1 MWSVF
6 HLAARPAVA
15 YPDRIRRTLS
25 LVGVKLR
32 DRVCVLVAAA
42 VLVVGSGIAGFGSV
56 SAAAVLAPPPA
67 WSPPLTLGAGAEP
80 SIRTLPAG
88 SPDQQAAVVSAP
100 AGTGSNFWYVD
111 EYRNA
116 DGSYRLKGSA
126 PQQPDLGT
134 GGGDSEISVGRLP
147 ASGKCPAIA
156 YSGLHNIDLLDNFTT
171 ARSDTCGESFTN
183 PPNLYATQNTAT
195 DRQWQ
200 TFDGTK
206 TNHLIY
212 HKVDTGQIVDSVSY
226 DGGFTYLTQAGPAGL
241 AAVGSLIDPAHAYT
255 QPQVK
260 IGNIV
265 TDYAHPV
272 TGAFYP
278 AAPVGSGEQIHPLYA
293 IFAGTANA
301 TETAMSQLPN
311 ATYDFLDTLYLAT
324 SRDGGRT
331 WTDSTILSVP
341 AASHR
346 ELDLVFPVIAIDSGG
361 GLYAA
366 YSDGFKISYVSS
378 TSHGSRWTKPFQIN
392 ADNRGSRPD
401 TGRADLFP
409 WLVGGAAGRID
420 VVWYHGQGGNTS
432 AYRNPGTNDAV
443 HGTTVWTVAFAQLFN
458 ATATDAAGAARPAV
472 QSNSEAI
479 TPVIH
484 RGSVCNNGTV
494 CGITG
499 PGDRTLLDFFQVAI
513 DSAGRANI
521 AYASDVS
528 SPGTA
533 STVYTRQNSGLSA
546 LTGQPLTRHSYAQPI
561 VPTGTSCPGPQ
572 VLDPAGDAP
581 GSTTNG
587 TGEANIASDDILNA
601 RFTTP
606 DTTHLKVA
614 LTLNNLSSTP
624 APGTLSTQYV
634 VYWTYGGNNFY
645 VAADVGPAV
654 TTYTV
659 GTLSG
664 GKMNPGTAV
673 PGTFTPGPGGR
684 ITWTPTRAMIGNP
697 ATGAVLTK
705 TYAEDHGSFTAAG
718 TGLHYLATVDRAPD
732 AGNGA
737 TYTVG
742 GRC

>member
-1 MWSVF
+1 M
-6 HLAARPAVA
+6 
-15 YPDRIRRTLS
+15 Y
-25 LVGVKLR
+25 
-32 DRVCVLVAAA
+32 VLIAAA
-42 VLVVGSGIAGFGSV
+42 GLVVTAGLAGFGSGSV
-56 SAAAVLAPPPA
+56 AASLAAPPA
-67 WSPPLTLGAGAEP
+67 WTPPLTLGAGAEP

-134 GGGDSEISVGRLP
+134 GGGDSEISVGQLP
-147 ASGKCPAIA
+147 AGGKCPAIA

-200 TFDGTK
+200 TFDGVK

-346 ELDLVFPVIAIDSGG
+346 ELDLVFPVIAIDSSG

-366 YSDGFKISYVSS
+366 YSDGFKISYVNSIN
-378 TSHGSRWTKPFQIN
+378 HGGGWSRPFQIN
-392 ADNRGSRPD
+392 ADNRGATPD

-409 WLVGGAAGRID
+409 WLVGGAAGRVD
-420 VVWYHGQGGNTS
+420 VVWYHGQGGDTS
-432 AYRNPGTNDAV
+432 AYRNPGTHDAV

-458 ATATDAAGAARPAV
+458 ANATDAAGAARPSV
-472 QSNSEAI
+472 QTNNEAI

-484 RGSVCNNGTV
+484 QGSVCNNGTV

-521 AYASDVS
+521 AYASDIS

-533 STVYTRQNSGLSA
+533 NTLYTRQNSGLSA
-546 LTGQPLTRHSYAQPI
+546 LTSQPI
-561 VPTGTSCPGPQ
+561 TGHTYTQPVVPRGTSCPGPQ
-572 VLDPAGDAP
+572 ILDAAGDAP

-587 TGEANIASDDILNA
+587 TGETNIASDDILNA

-606 DTTHLKVA
+606 DTTHLQVA
-614 LTLNNLSSTP
+614 LTLNNLSNTP
-624 APGTLSTQYV
+624 APGTLSTQYL
-634 VYWTYGGNNFY
+634 VYWTYSGTDFY
-645 VAADVGPAV
+645 AAADVGPAA

-659 GTLSG
+659 GTVTG
-664 GKMNPGTAV
+664 GKMNPGTVVA
-673 PGTFTPGPGGR
+673 GTLTPGPSGR
-684 ITWTPTRAMIGNP
+684 ITWTPTRAVIGNP
-697 ATGAVLTK
+697 PTGAVLTS
-705 TYAEDHGSFTAAG
+705 TYAQDHGSFTAAG
-718 TGLHYLATVDRAPD
+718 TGVHYAATVDRAPD
-732 AGNGA
+732 TGNGA
-737 TYTVG
+737 TYTVAG
-742 GRC
+742 HC

>member
-1 MWSVF
+1 M
-6 HLAARPAVA
+6 
-15 YPDRIRRTLS
+15 
-25 LVGVKLR
+25 
-32 DRVCVLVAAA
+32 
-42 VLVVGSGIAGFGSV
+42 
-56 SAAAVLAPPPA
+56 
-67 WSPPLTLGAGAEP
+67 
-80 SIRTLPAG
+80 
-88 SPDQQAAVVSAP
+88 VSAP
-100 AGTGSNFWYVD
+100 AGTGSSFWYVD
-111 EYRNA
+111 ENRQP

-147 ASGKCPAIA
+147 AAGTCPAIA

-171 ARSDTCGESFTN
+171 ARSDSCGESFTN

-200 TFDGTK
+200 SFDGVK

-212 HKVDTGQIVDSVSY
+212 HKVDTGQIVDSVSF
-226 DGGFTYLTQAGPAGL
+226 DGGFSYLTQAGPAGL

-272 TGAFYP
+272 AGAFYP

-293 IFAGTANA
+293 IFAGTASA
-301 TETAMSQLPN
+301 TETAMSQAPN
-311 ATYDFLDTLYLAT
+311 ATYDYLDTLYLAT

-331 WTDSTILSVP
+331 WTDSTIFSVP

-346 ELDLVFPVIAIDSGG
+346 ELDLVFPVIATDSAGN
-361 GLYAA
+361 LYAA

-378 TSHGSRWTKPFQIN
+378 TSRGARWSTPFQIN
-392 ADNRGSRPD
+392 ADNRGSSPD
-401 TGRADLFP
+401 PGRADLFP
-409 WLVGGAAGRID
+409 WLVGGSPGKVD
-420 VVWYHGQGGNTS
+420 VVWYHGQGGDTS

-443 HGTTVWTVAFAQLFN
+443 HGTTVWTVSFAQLFN
-458 ATATDAAGAARPAV
+458 ATATDPAGAARPAV
-472 QSNSEAI
+472 QADNEAI
-479 TPVIH
+479 TPVLH
-484 RGSVCNNGTV
+484 KGSVCNNGTV

-528 SPGTA
+528 SPGSA

-546 LTGQPLTRHSYAQPI
+546 LTGQPVARHSYTQPV

-572 VLDPAGDAP
+572 ILDPAGDAP

-587 TGEANIASDDILNA
+587 AGQGNIASDDILNS

-606 DTTHLKVA
+606 DSTHLQVA
-614 LTLNNLSSTP
+614 LTLNNLSATP
-624 APGTLSTQYV
+624 APGTLSTQYLV
-634 VYWTYGGNNFY
+634 HWTNSGTDYY
-645 VAADVGPAV
+645 AAADVGPAT

-659 GTLSG
+659 GTFTA

-673 PGTFTPGPGGR
+673 PGTLTPGPGGQ
-684 ITWTPTRAMIGNP
+684 ITWTPTRAAIGNP
-697 ATGAVLTK
+697 AAGAVLDQ
-705 TYAEDHGSFTAAG
+705 TYADDHGSFTAAG
-718 TGLHYLATVDRAPD
+718 TGLHYVATVDRAPD

>member
-1 MWSVF
+1 MQRRGYA
-6 HLAARPAVA
+6 LGAVA
-15 YPDRIRRTLS
+15 
-25 LVGVKLR
+25 
-32 DRVCVLVAAA
+32 VLVAG
-42 VLVVGSGIAGFGSV
+42 LGIANAGSV
-56 SAAAVLAPPPA
+56 TAAALAAPPA
-67 WSPPLTLGAGAEP
+67 WTAPLILGAGAEP

-147 ASGKCPAIA
+147 AGGKCPAIA

-183 PPNLYATQNTAT
+183 PPNLYATQTTLT

-200 TFDGTK
+200 SFDGVK

-226 DGGFTYLTQAGPAGL
+226 DGGFTYVTQAGPGGL
-241 AAVGSLIDPAHAYT
+241 AVIGSIIDPAHAYT

-272 TGAFYP
+272 AGAFYP
-278 AAPVGSGEQIHPLYA
+278 AAPVGSGEQIHPLNA

-301 TETAMSQLPN
+301 SETAMSQLPN
-311 ATYDFLDTLYLAT
+311 ATYDYPDTLYLAT

-346 ELDLVFPVIAIDSGG
+346 ELDLVFPVIAVDTAG

-366 YSDGFKISYVSS
+366 YSDGFKVSYVSS
-378 TSHGSRWTKPFQIN
+378 TTHGSRWSKPFQIN
-392 ADNRGSRPD
+392 TDNRGTTPD
-401 TGRADLFP
+401 KGRADLFP
-409 WLVGGAAGRID
+409 WLVGGAAGKVD
-420 VVWYHGQGGNTS
+420 VVWYHGQGGDTS
-432 AYRNPGTNDAV
+432 AYRNPGTNDAT

-458 ATATDAAGAARPAV
+458 ATATDATGAARPAV
-472 QSNSEAI
+472 QANNEAI
-479 TPVIH
+479 SPVIH
-484 RGSVCNNGTV
+484 KGSVCNNGTV

-513 DSAGRANI
+513 DSAGRADI

-533 STVYTRQNSGLSA
+533 NTVYTRQNSGLSA
-546 LTGQPLTRHSYAQPI
+546 LTGQPLTPHSYTQPV

-587 TGEANIASDDILNA
+587 TGEPNIASDDILNA

-606 DTTHLKVA
+606 DATHLRVA

-634 VYWTYGGNNFY
+634 VHWTYGGSDFY
-645 VAADVGPAV
+645 AAADVGPAA

-659 GTLSG
+659 GTSTG

-673 PGTFTPGPGGR
+673 PGTFTPGPGGK

-697 ATGAVLTK
+697 ANSAVLTQ
-705 TYAEDHGSFTAAG
+705 TYADDHGSFTAAG
-718 TGLHYLATVDRAPD
+718 TGLHYAAAVDRAPD

-737 TYTVG
+737 PYTLA

>member
-1 MWSVF
+1 MRRQVQAV
-6 HLAARPAVA
+6 LAASALAIVSVGGGLGSVNAAV
-15 YPDRIRRTLS
+15 
-25 LVGVKLR
+25 
-32 DRVCVLVAAA
+32 VAAA
-42 VLVVGSGIAGFGSV
+42 
-56 SAAAVLAPPPA
+56 PA

-88 SPDQQAAVVSAP
+88 ALDKQAAIVSAP
-100 AGTGSNFWYVD
+100 AGTGSNFWYID
-111 EYRNA
+111 ELRNP
-116 DGSYRLKGSA
+116 DGSYRLKSSA

-156 YSGLHNIDLLDNFTT
+156 YTGLHNIDLLDNFTA
-171 ARSDTCGESFTN
+171 ARSDSCGESFTN
-183 PPNLYATQNTAT
+183 PPNLYATQTTLT

-200 TFDGTK
+200 SFDGIK

-226 DGGFTYLTQAGPAGL
+226 DGGFTYVTQSGPAGL
-241 AAVGSLIDPAHAYT
+241 AAIGSVIDPAHAYT

-260 IGNIV
+260 IGNLV

-272 TGAFYP
+272 TGAHYP
-278 AAPVGSGEQIHPLYA
+278 AAPLGSGEQIHPLYA

-301 TETAMSQLPN
+301 AETAMAQLPN
-311 ATYDFLDTLYLAT
+311 AIYDYLDTLYLAS

-331 WTDSTILSVP
+331 WTDSKIYSVP

-346 ELDLVFPVIAIDSGG
+346 ELDLVFPVIGIDSAG

-366 YSDGFKISYVSS
+366 WSDGFKISYASS
-378 TSHGSRWTKPFQIN
+378 TSHGVRWTKPFQIN
-392 ADNRGSRPD
+392 SDNRGTTHDP
-401 TGRADLFP
+401 GRADLFP
-409 WLVGGAAGRID
+409 WLVGGGPGKVD
-420 VVWYHGQGGNTS
+420 VVWYHGQGGNTD
-432 AYRNPGTNDAV
+432 AYRNPGTQDAA
-443 HGTTVWTVAFAQLFN
+443 HGTTSWTVAFAQLFN
-458 ATATDAAGAARPAV
+458 ATAVNSSGGAKPTV
-472 QSNSEAI
+472 TMNSPAI

-494 CGITG
+494 CGITR

-513 DSAGRANI
+513 DDAGRANV
-521 AYASDVS
+521 AYASDIT

-546 LTGQPLTRHSYAQPI
+546 LNGLAVPRLAFSQPV

-572 VLDPAGDAP
+572 VLDPAGDAS

-587 TGEANIASDDILNA
+587 TGEADIASDDILNV

-606 DTTHLKVA
+606 DSTHLKVA
-614 LTLNNLSSTP
+614 LTLNNLTTTP
-624 APGTLSTQYV
+624 APGTASTQYLV
-634 VYWTYGGNNFY
+634 HWTFKTVDYY
-645 VAADVGPAV
+645 AAADVGPAKA
-654 TTYTV
+654 TYTV
-659 GTLSG
+659 GTSTA
-664 GKMNPGTAV
+664 GKNNPGTTVTGAL
-673 PGTFTPGPGGR
+673 TPGPKGR
-684 ITWTPTRAMIGNP
+684 ITWTPARAAIGNP
-697 ATGAVLTK
+697 PNGAALSK
-705 TYAEDHGSFTAAG
+705 PYADDHGSFTALG
-718 TGLHYLATVDRAPD
+718 TGLHYVAAVDRAPD

-737 TYTVG
+737 TYLVG

>member
-1 MWSVF
+1 M
-6 HLAARPAVA
+6 
-15 YPDRIRRTLS
+15 
-25 LVGVKLR
+25 
-32 DRVCVLVAAA
+32 
-42 VLVVGSGIAGFGSV
+42 
-56 SAAAVLAPPPA
+56 
-67 WSPPLTLGAGAEP
+67 
-80 SIRTLPAG
+80 
-88 SPDQQAAVVSAP
+88 VSAP

-147 ASGKCPAIA
+147 AGGKCPAIA

-278 AAPVGSGEQIHPLYA
+278 AALVGSGEQIHPLYA

-341 AASHR
+341 AASRR

-378 TSHGSRWTKPFQIN
+378 TSHGSGWTKPFQIN
-392 ADNRGSRPD
+392 ADNRGSSPD

-420 VVWYHGQGGNTS
+420 VVWYHGQGGDTS

-458 ATATDAAGAARPAV
+458 ATATDAAGAARPTV
-472 QSNSEAI
+472 QANNEAI

-484 RGSVCNNGTV
+484 QGSVCNNGTV

-528 SPGTA
+528 SAGTA
-533 STVYTRQNSGLSA
+533 STLYTRQNSGLSA
-546 LTGQPLTRHSYAQPI
+546 LTGQPVTRYSYAQPV

-606 DTTHLKVA
+606 DTTHLQVA

-718 TGLHYLATVDRAPD
+718 TGVHYVATVDRAPD

>member
-1 MWSVF
+1 M
-6 HLAARPAVA
+6 
-15 YPDRIRRTLS
+15 RR
-25 LVGVKLR
+25 
-32 DRVCVLVAAA
+32 RVCVLVAAV
-42 VLVVGSGIAGFGSV
+42 VLVGVSGIAGAGSV
-56 SAAAVLAPPPA
+56 TAAASLAAPPA
-67 WSPPLTLGAGAEP
+67 WSPPLSLGAGAEP

-116 DGSYRLKGSA
+116 DGSYRLKSSA

-147 ASGKCPAIA
+147 AGGGCPAIA

-171 ARSDTCGESFTN
+171 ARSDSCGESFTN
-183 PPNLYATQNTAT
+183 PPNLYATQTTLT

-200 TFDGTK
+200 TFDGVK

-241 AAVGSLIDPAHAYT
+241 AVIGSVIDPAHAYT

-346 ELDLVFPVIAIDSGG
+346 ELDLVFPVIAVDSAG

-366 YSDGFKISYVSS
+366 YSDGFKISYVAS
-378 TSHGSRWTKPFQIN
+378 TSHGTRWSKPFQIN
-392 ADNRGSRPD
+392 ADNRGSKPD

-420 VVWYHGQGGNTS
+420 VVWYHGQGGDTS
-432 AYRNPGTNDAV
+432 AYRNPGTNDAA
-443 HGTTVWTVAFAQLFN
+443 HGTTMWTVAFAQLFN
-458 ATATDAAGAARPAV
+458 ATATDSAGAARPAV
-472 QSNSEAI
+472 QSNNEAI

-484 RGSVCNNGTV
+484 KGSVCNNGTV
-494 CGITG
+494 CGVTG

-533 STVYTRQNSGLSA
+533 STVYTRQNSGVSA
-546 LTGQPLTRHSYAQPI
+546 LTGQPITPHTYTQPV
-561 VPTGTSCPGPQ
+561 VPAGTSCPGPQ
-572 VLDPAGDAP
+572 VLDPAGDAT

-606 DTTHLKVA
+606 DATHLRVA

-634 VYWTYGGNNFY
+634 VHWTLGGNDFY
-645 VAADVGPAV
+645 AAADVGPAG

-659 GTLSG
+659 GTSTG

-673 PGTFTPGPGGR
+673 PGTFTPGPNGR
-684 ITWTPTRAMIGNP
+684 ITWTPTRAMIGSP
-697 ATGAVLTK
+697 ATAAILTQ
-705 TYAEDHGSFTAAG
+705 TYADDHGSFTAAG
-718 TGLHYLATVDRAPD
+718 TGLHYVAAVDRAPD